1 MNIYVF
7 VACILQLFMNTIRNS
22 SKTDRSDI
30 LEKTGRFEVSE
41 SDIIQTLLIWSHLS
55 FVRL

>member
-41 SDIIQTLLIWSHLS
+41 SDIIQTLLI
-55 FVRL
+55 